1 MKASIIIPC
10 FNAEKTIVQCIES
23 LLNQK
28 AGLSFE
34 IIAIDDGSND
44 RTAEMLNSLQT
55 QGKITAIFRKNGGP
69 AKARNIWAEAAK
81 GELIAFIDSDCI
93 AEKNWL
99 EEMVMPFND
108 EKVAGVQGAY
118 RTKQRSLIAR
128 FVQIEIEDRY
138 RKMLS
143 SKAIDWI

>member
-28 AGLSFE
+28 AGLGFE

-44 RTAEMLNSLQT
+44 KTAELLNSLQK
-55 QGKITAIFRKNGGP
+55 QGKITAIFRKNEGP
-69 AKARNIWAEAAK
+69 AKARNTGAETEK
-81 GELIAFIDSDCI
+81 GELIAFIASDCV

-99 EEMVMPFND
+99 EEMVLPFN
-108 EKVAGVQGAY
+108 
-118 RTKQRSLIAR
+118 
-128 FVQIEIEDRY
+128 
-138 RKMLS
+138 
-143 SKAIDWI
+143 